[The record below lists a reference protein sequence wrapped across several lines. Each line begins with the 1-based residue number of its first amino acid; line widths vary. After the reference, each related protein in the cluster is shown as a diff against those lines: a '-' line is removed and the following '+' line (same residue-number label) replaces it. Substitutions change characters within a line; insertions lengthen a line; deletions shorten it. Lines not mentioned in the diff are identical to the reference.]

1 MHNLRSVNKFESAS
15 LVQLKILSV
24 LTIQTWP
31 YLENFR
37 PQFCLVLANL
47 TRLTTLKL
55 TVEDITLDDQLTCLG
70 GTKIRHLQISGQNL
84 KHVDRD
90 AFIKFSRNPELLIQ
104 ITNTQVEEL
113 PAGLFA
119 GLDKIS
125 HLSIDLRRNSLTYLS
140 PDIFYANATTWKNV
154 GTTLVSGMCTLLI
167 AYSL

>member
-1 MHNLRSVNKFESAS
+1 MHNLKLIKKFESSS
-15 LVQLKILSV
+15 LMHLRILSV

-37 PQFCLVLANL
+37 PQFCLLLSNL
-47 TRLTTLKL
+47 TRLVTFKL
-55 TVEDITLDDQLTCLG
+55 TVDEPTLDDQLTCIG

-84 KHVDRD
+84 KHIDRD
-90 AFIKFSRNPELLIQ
+90 AFIKFARNPELLIQ
-104 ITNTQVEEL
+104 ITNTQIEEL

-125 HLSIDLRRNSLTYLS
+125 HFSIDLRRNMLSYLS

-154 GTTLVSGMCTLLI
+154 GTTLVSGT
-167 AYSL
+167 YVY